1 MNAPRPSAW
10 APSTP
15 TRHGGVVERLKAWV
29 EKQNARAIEP
39 VPYDPSHLGDDI
51 AMRTDWGPAVQG
63 GANFRTHRLL
73 HVGPRRAE
81 FHTTIG
87 ARAFFGVFTLIG
99 LGVAAGFVTGA
110 TASLRSGSWLV
121 AIFMLIPITI
131 GGAFAALGTWLW
143 WHYGAPVVFDKQRG
157 EYWKGRTS
165 PAEVGNRHTFKE
177 RVQLDRIH
185 ALQLVSEHVKS
196 DDSSYHSYELNLVL
210 KDGAR
215 MNVVDH
221 GKLES
226 LRKDAQELARFLGK
240 PLWDATASVPVD

>member
-1 MNAPRPSAW
+1 MARGARR
-10 APSTP
+10 
-15 TRHGGVVERLKAWV
+15 TRTRAGEGIVERVKAWL
-29 EKQNARAIEP
+29 EKQARTVEAL
-39 VPYDPSHLGDDI
+39 PYDPSQLGDDV
-51 AMRTDWGPAVQG
+51 AMRTEWGPAAQG

-87 ARAFFGVFTLIG
+87 ARVFFGAFTLIG
-99 LGVAAGFVTGA
+99 LGVAAGFVTA
-110 TASLRSGSWLV
+110 AILSLRSGSWLV
-121 AIFMLIPITI
+121 AIFMSIPISI

-143 WHYGAPVVFDKQRG
+143 WRHGAPVVFDRQRG
-157 EYWKGRTS
+157 EYWKGRAS
-165 PAEVGNRHTFKE
+165 PAEVGNRHALEE

-185 ALQLVSEHVKS
+185 ALQLVAEHVKG

-226 LRKDAQELARFLGK
+226 LRKDAEELARFLGK
-240 PLWDATASVPVD
+240 PLWDATATRAAD